1 MKLNT
6 WISTIG
12 GALLLTCM
20 VLPWTTA
27 SGQGVN
33 LSVDEYQ
40 RLKADGNL
48 PAEFHV
54 AYSTLPPAA
63 VKAGVGKK
71 PAKGGQPK
79 GGGGEVNGDC
89 DCWIAPDD
97 TYTLAM
103 SPNDDQSSSH
113 HPAVHLQP
121 VWRPEQ
127 YLLHQQQRQH
137 LLWCALFHLLGRR
150 LPINE
155 LRDGGGLLG

>member
-103 SPNDDQSSSH
+103 SPNDDQSSS
-113 HPAVHLQP
+113 QIT
-121 VWRPEQ
+121 
-127 YLLHQQQRQH
+127 
-137 LLWCALFHLLGRR
+137 
-150 LPINE
+150 LPFTFNLYGDLSNTCYINNNGNISFGAPYFTYSAE
-155 LRDGGGLLG
+155 GFPSTNYV